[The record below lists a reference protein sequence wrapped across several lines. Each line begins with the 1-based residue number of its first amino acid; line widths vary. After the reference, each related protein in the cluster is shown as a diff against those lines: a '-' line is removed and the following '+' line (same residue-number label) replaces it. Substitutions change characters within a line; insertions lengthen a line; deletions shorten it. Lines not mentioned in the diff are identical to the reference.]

1 MESRNIRVVIADDH
15 SLFRTGLKTLL
26 SQVRNVEIVGEAVN
40 GQELIRR
47 SIELSPDVILTDI
60 GMPVMDGVI
69 ATKELARRKI
79 SNRVIVLSAYG
90 KEEPVLQMLEA
101 GALGYLLKTA
111 DTDEISEAINTVYR
125 HKPYFCREIT
135 ERLTDIVAKSYQM
148 PIRVDVAFTER
159 EKDIIRLIC
168 KEYTSKEIA
177 YTLNL
182 SKRTV
187 EGHRTRI
194 MDKVGARGIAGVIT
208 YALDK
213 GIYRK

>member
-135 ERLTDIVAKSYQM
+135 ERLTDIVAKSYQV

-194 MDKVGARGIAGVIT
+194 MDKVGAKSIAGVIT